1 LSAILKPKKPPV
13 DVRSPAAAAAA
24 LRTFFKI
31 AERWQLSVP
40 QQLRLLDASRSTL
53 YAWRN
58 GDVKAALDRAQ
69 LERLSYVF
77 GIFKALEM
85 LFPQPGRADAWIR
98 KPNAAPLFG
107 GRSALERMLAGN
119 VADLYVVRQ
128 YLDAQ
133 RGGWA

>member
-1 LSAILKPKKPPV
+1 LSAILKPKKPSV
-13 DVRSPAAAAAA
+13 DVHSPAAAAAA

-58 GDVKAALDRAQ
+58 GDVKAALDRGQ

-98 KPNAAPLFG
+98 QVHSLGSVKRQPPG
-107 GRSALERMLAGN
+107 CGIDGRH
-119 VADLYVVRQ
+119 LYVIT
-128 YLDAQ
+128 YA
-133 RGGWA
+133 AS